1 MHSRSPAT
9 PIPIGAHMTLPP
21 LTKRQRQILDY
32 YLEYR
37 REHRISPTLDEVAQ
51 HFGVNRVTIFGHVAE
66 LERKG
71 VLTRSGR
78 NISRGLAPTP
88 EQPPDAA
95 PTPELGHL
103 SVVGTI
109 AAGAPIEALESPQP
123 VDWSAVFPSDR
134 DVYLLRVRGDSM
146 IEDHIQDGD
155 LVIVERRQHARD
167 GEIVVAVLADEEAT
181 LKRFYREGNRYR
193 LEPANRTLQPRVVDE
208 LEIRGVVIGILRTL
222 HA

>member
-1 MHSRSPAT
+1 MP
-9 PIPIGAHMTLPP
+9 LPP

-78 NISRGLAPTP
+78 NISRGLSPAPEETEGATTTP
-88 EQPPDAA
+88 EIA
-95 PTPELGHL
+95 HL
-103 SVVGTI
+103 NIIGTI

-123 VDWSAVFPSDR
+123 VDWASVFPPDR
-134 DVYLLRVRGDSM
+134 ELYLLRVRGDSM
-146 IEDHIQDGD
+146 IDDHIQDGD
-155 LVIVERRQHARD
+155 LVVVERRHNARD

-181 LKRFYREGNRYR
+181 LKRLYRDGQRYR
-193 LEPANRTLQPRVVDE
+193 LEPANSRLEPRTVDE

-222 HA
+222 RD